1 MKPLDWVL
9 YLLLGIA
16 AVVGISVSIWSVLDT
31 RKKYPSKPK
40 DENTQLK
47 R

>member
-16 AVVGISVSIWSVLDT
+16 LTVGVGFSIWSVLDT
-31 RKKYPSKPK
+31 RKKYPPKPK
-40 DENTQLK
+40 DKNTQLK

>member
-16 AVVGISVSIWSVLDT
+16 LVVGIGVSIWSVLDT
-31 RKKYPSKPK
+31 RKKYPPKPK
-40 DENTQLK
+40 DQKTQLK

>member
-16 AVVGISVSIWSVLDT
+16 LVVGVSFSVWSVLDT
-31 RKKYPSKPK
+31 RKKYPPKPK
-40 DENTQLK
+40 DKHTQPK
-47 R
+47 H